1 MTITW
6 VWWCTQEE
14 ERKRTAEAQQRVE
27 QLKKELLATQVELDQ
42 RDHTEH
48 LLQDKLAQLQLD
60 QATVKQQHDAKLAH
74 MERELR
80 AANDKS
86 LTAQD
91 EAFS

>member
-42 RDHTEH
+42 RDHTHEVRVSALH
-48 LLQDKLAQLQLD
+48 MQRDEIARLKDLINKL
-60 QATVKQQHDAKLAH
+60 KQCVP
-74 MERELR
+74 R
-80 AANDKS
+80 AGAGWCS
-86 LTAQD
+86 
-91 EAFS
+91 